1 MLNVSGKI
9 IAFVHEKEFYMNGVP
24 VPVLSLSTTISNKNA
39 DGEYSNAYLELK
51 FTKDV
56 AKDWDLDSNDT
67 YEEGDV
73 LDIEIAEAFIGFRE
87 YEDNEGARRIV
98 YQLVVT
104 AIESID
110 YHEQKKEEKPTKK
123 APTKKAPAKK
133 QQQNKKTSKK

>member
-24 VPVLSLSTTISNKNA
+24 VPTLSLSTTISNKNA
-39 DGEYSNAYLELK
+39 EGEYSNAYLELK

-56 AKDWDLDSNDT
+56 AKEWDLDSNDT

-73 LDIEIAEAFIGFRE
+73 LDIEIAEAFISFRE

-110 YHEQKKEEKPTKK
+110 YHEQKKPEKK
-123 APTKKAPAKK
+123 APDKKPEKKAPAKK
-133 QQQNKKTSKK
+133 KTLKK